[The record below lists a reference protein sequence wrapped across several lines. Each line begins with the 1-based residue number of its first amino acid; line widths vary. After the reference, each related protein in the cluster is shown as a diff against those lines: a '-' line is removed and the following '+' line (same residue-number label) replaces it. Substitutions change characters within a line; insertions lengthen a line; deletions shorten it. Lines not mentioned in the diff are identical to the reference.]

1 MKHSFKFRVRSRRA
15 LRQRRGITVLVV
27 LLVIAMLTAVGM
39 VATRSSQL
47 GVVNS
52 GRYRE
57 MTQTHYVAEAGIQGV
72 VAEVAKNPG
81 HWVQQL
87 EQVNGLASGSGVRVC
102 KDLPSASPVS
112 TSCLKLGYQFV
123 EEAYL
128 REKFSVASAS
138 PSQALFLPKDGS
150 NPGSFGNADIHGNFG
165 VELTDPRELYPP
177 PPGFAASTGAG
188 GPATVRFVSVSMRAV
203 GQIAPNTTLND
214 ATTKYMQSVE
224 TLRAEVVFGPVP
236 R

>member
-1 MKHSFKFRVRSRRA
+1 
-15 LRQRRGITVLVV
+15 
-27 LLVIAMLTAVGM
+27 
-39 VATRSSQL
+39 
-47 GVVNS
+47 
-52 GRYRE
+52 
-57 MTQTHYVAEAGIQGV
+57 
-72 VAEVAKNPG
+72 VAKNPG

-128 REKFSVASAS
+128 RESFGVASAT
-138 PSQALFLPKDGS
+138 PTQALFLPKNGS

-177 PPGFAASTGAG
+177 PAGFAASTGAG